1 MGCSHCM
8 INAGQTGQHM
18 SLDTYKRVLGFIEKT
33 MFPFIMVSG
42 GEPMEHPDVLT
53 MLKMAIDAGFKTT
66 LLSNGMFLT
75 DQELTKAILDLDIFV
90 QVTNDPRFYP
100 KEVPHVEHKNIIYEN
115 NIRLVSPFGR
125 ALENNIPV
133 TRQSPLCFNLRSIVR
148 HYHDFFQGLLMLRQK
163 VKMCTPSINID
174 GSISAGESNSC
185 HHIGTV
191 NDSNL
196 VLTNKLCSMT
206 CAKCGLVHN
215 LDDPHKTAIGEL
227 IH

>member
-1 MGCSHCM
+1 
-8 INAGQTGQHM
+8 
-18 SLDTYKRVLGFIEKT
+18 
-33 MFPFIMVSG
+33 
-42 GEPMEHPDVLT
+42 
-53 MLKMAIDAGFKTT
+53 MAIDAGFKTT